1 MVSIIVAVSENGV
14 IGRKGEGMPWHIRA
28 DLRHFRKVT
37 MGSRIIMGRATFETL
52 PGALP
57 GRENVVITRQ
67 LDFSAE
73 GITVVHSLDRALALP
88 AMLIPPAEASPAA
101 SGAPAV
107 INVPPVNGA
116 SAVEVKQVG
125 AEAGQT
131 GAEAEQGEV
140 ERDEVFVIG
149 GGQIYQAALG
159 SADKLY
165 LTRVHAVVEGD
176 VRFDFD
182 PTEWELE
189 SEEHHEADEN
199 NEYPYSF
206 LVYRRRE
213 FAA

>member
-1 MVSIIVAVSENGV
+1 MMVSLIVAASENGV
-14 IGRKGEGMPWHIRA
+14 IGRKGEGMPWRIRA

-88 AMLIPPAEASPAA
+88 AMSSPPVEASPVAH
-101 SGAPAV
+101 
-107 INVPPVNGA
+107 GA
-116 SAVEVKQVG
+116 SAVEVEQVG
-125 AEAGQT
+125 AESGQT
-131 GAEAEQGEV
+131 GAEVEQG
-140 ERDEVFVIG
+140 EVFVIG

-182 PTEWELE
+182 PAEWELE